1 MQSEFDQSERRWNHS
16 GASLSC
22 MGSLQEYVYAFTRGG
37 EVVVAGFSL
46 KPRSLLFTLTEDL
59 GLHIMIPYR
68 SSIC

>member
-1 MQSEFDQSERRWNHS
+1 
-16 GASLSC
+16 